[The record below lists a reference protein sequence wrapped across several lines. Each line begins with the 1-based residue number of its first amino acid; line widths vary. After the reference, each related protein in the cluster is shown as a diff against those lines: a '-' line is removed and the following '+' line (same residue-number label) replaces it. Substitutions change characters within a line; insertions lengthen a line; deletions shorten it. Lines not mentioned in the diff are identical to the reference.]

1 MGCVDGHV
9 NGAWSVPLT
18 AALRPTETPLTLTA
32 KLKSP
37 SRVILTLVNGGALV
51 DYRTVEG
58 ATALHKAVERNN
70 FEALKTLLGEIGKR
84 GREGR
89 TPRWILG

>member
-1 MGCVDGHV
+1 M
-9 NGAWSVPLT
+9 
-18 AALRPTETPLTLTA
+18 LRRHWLLSRCLMMDMLSPPAETPLTLTS

-37 SRVILTLVNGGALV
+37 SRVILTLVNGGAIV

-70 FEALKTLLGEIGKR
+70 FEALKTLLGKSKADEKGDA
-84 GREGR
+84 
-89 TPRWILG
+89 

>member
-1 MGCVDGHV
+1 MT
-9 NGAWSVPLT
+9 SVL
-18 AALRPTETPLTLTA
+18 LSTETPLTLTS

-37 SRVILTLVNGGALV
+37 SRVILTLVNGGAIV

-70 FEALKTLLGEIGKR
+70 FEALKTLLGECTETARKTR
-84 GREGR
+84 GSES
-89 TPRWILG
+89 LC